1 MGRGA
6 TGRNASAVMLLA
18 RGGVHGVGV
27 RVPSSAV
34 LVCLARVSGEAPPPP
49 LRSSSRARVTSTT
62 QTGRERPTACPPS
75 VRGWPR
81 QRQRGHGVMA
91 GPHHRSGDGPAQGAA
106 RSTGN
111 GIRPMSHVVKS
122 HPDFGTRFP
131 RPDAGLAGKRFTGFG
146 VERAGDGGA
155 ISHQDAMSQGGRN
168 VGPFVRDES
177 GVAHDGALAW
187 NADGHMSRSR
197 QQAGQEAGRRTG
209 TRAAAGIGRKGRGQQ
224 GR

>member
-27 RVPSSAV
+27 RVPGSAV

-111 GIRPMSHVVKS
+111 GTRPMSHVVKP

-131 RPDAGLAGKRFTGFG
+131 RQSAGLAGKRLTGFWG
-146 VERAGDGGA
+146 
-155 ISHQDAMSQGGRN
+155 Q
-168 VGPFVRDES
+168 VR
-177 GVAHDGALAW
+177 
-187 NADGHMSRSR
+187 RR
-197 QQAGQEAGRRTG
+197 RGRRGRSAGMVVLERSGIRTPC
-209 TRAAAGIGRKGRGQQ
+209 RRVAATWSCSYAMNRG
-224 GR
+224 